1 MMFFIHFSHS
11 FFIILTNYLFD
22 FLLELSTAKSC
33 MRKRRP
39 SAVPKLDVIDEDN
52 TTAAAETKSAKEITP
67 LAPTEDSTEQK
78 KPVVEDAQLLE
89 KNDDTSLMT
98 PFRRSR
104 RRLSS
109 QSSDSEGE
117 MKSTSRKNTPISSS
131 SKKRSNLKKVAMEPL
146 IEDEGEA
153 KEQSMRIT
161 IFLN

>member
-1 MMFFIHFSHS
+1 MFFIHLSHS
-11 FFIILTNYLFD
+11 FLIILTNYLFD
-22 FLLELSTAKSC
+22 FLLELSTAKPC

-98 PFRRSR
+98 PLRRSR
-104 RRLSS
+104 RHLSS

-153 KEQSMRIT
+153 KEQSM
-161 IFLN
+161 